1 MRMTIGQLRR
11 LIRETIEEGRLDEA
25 LLKEEHPTDKL
36 RRWWLTLKGVG
47 KKIVISDLSPEDQ
60 EELDDLKA
68 EFEDERAAEEE
79 MKRYEIGPGVYS
91 KRPRY

>member
-1 MRMTIGQLRR
+1 MTIGQLRR
-11 LIRETIEEGRLDEA
+11 LIRETIEEKRLDEA
-25 LLKEEHPTDKL
+25 LLKEEHPADKL

-60 EELDDLKA
+60 
-68 EFEDERAAEEE
+68 DERAAEKE

-91 KRPRY
+91 KRPLY